1 MKYLIAL
8 IKDVAVEMIA
18 AKIAQAT
25 RAVIEGFVIFSI
37 TVIKT
42 LDPFGMTRPR
52 FFAKTPKK
60 TGLIDDLTH
69 CLKLLS
75 LSK

>member
-1 MKYLIAL
+1 
-8 IKDVAVEMIA
+8 MIA

-60 TGLIDDLTH
+60 TGMIQRTIVPIPAKKEAFETIFPELPEKHL
-69 CLKLLS
+69 
-75 LSK
+75 